1 MKTNVHTKTC
11 AGMFMESIT
20 AKLINNPMP
29 IKRLADKEI
38 VTYSHTKKCLSAIG
52 KHEQ

>member
-1 MKTNVHTKTC
+1 
-11 AGMFMESIT
+11 MFMESIT

-38 VTYSHTKKCLSAIG
+38 VTYSHKKNAFQQQESMNN
-52 KHEQ
+52 E